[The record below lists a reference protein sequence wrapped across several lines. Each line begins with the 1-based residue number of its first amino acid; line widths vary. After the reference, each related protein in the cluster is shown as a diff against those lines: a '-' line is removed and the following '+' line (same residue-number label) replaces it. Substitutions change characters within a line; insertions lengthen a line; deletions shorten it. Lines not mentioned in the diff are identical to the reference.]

1 MKIKEIYD
9 FLNTVAPFDTAAE
22 WDNTGMSI
30 GSLHNEVS
38 RVIVALD
45 VTNEVIEKAVE
56 SGAQLVITHHP
67 LIFAPV
73 NVIEQGSV
81 LYNAVKSGVTF
92 ISSHTCLDKAE
103 GGVTDCLAEKVGVT
117 SLYNSKYDEFLK
129 VGEIAPCS
137 VEEFAQ
143 RVKKSL
149 GCSVA
154 YTDCGKAIGKV
165 GFCSGS
171 GGDLVFAA
179 AKEGADA
186 LLTGE
191 AKHHE
196 YLASKEVGVALF
208 SAGHYETENIICDV
222 LCSKLKN
229 EFKDLDVEVYGEN
242 PVLYI

>member
-9 FLNTVAPFDTAAE
+9 FLNKIAPFETAAE

-30 GSLHNEVS
+30 GSLQNEVS
-38 RVIVALD
+38 KVLISLD
-45 VTNEVIEKAVE
+45 VTNDLITKAKE
-56 SGAQLVITHHP
+56 SGAQLVVTHHP
-67 LIFAPV
+67 LIFSPV
-73 NVIEQGSV
+73 SVIEQGSV

-103 GGVTDCLAEKVGVT
+103 GGVTDCLAEKVNAKN
-117 SLYNSKYDEFLK
+117 LYNSQYDDFLK
-129 VGEIAPCS
+129 VGEITPCT
-137 VEEFAQ
+137 VEEFACK
-143 RVKKSL
+143 VKQSL
-149 GCSVA
+149 GCTVA
-154 YTDCGKAIGKV
+154 YTDCGKLISKV
-165 GFCSGS
+165 GFCSGA

-208 SAGHYETENIICDV
+208 SAGHYETENIICDI